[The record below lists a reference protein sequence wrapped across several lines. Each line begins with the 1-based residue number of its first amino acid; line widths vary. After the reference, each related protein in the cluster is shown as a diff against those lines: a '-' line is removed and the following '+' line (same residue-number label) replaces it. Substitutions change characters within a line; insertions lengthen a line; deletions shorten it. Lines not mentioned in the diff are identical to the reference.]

1 MGGDERPAEDKE
13 VDTIL
18 MDMIPVGLAKQ
29 DGGRSLEI
37 QWSDGW
43 TQQLTARQLR
53 DGCPCATCREKK
65 AADRKKAS
73 SGVRLLQIVSD
84 AELQPLTVVQMRPT
98 GNYAYSIYFSDSHS
112 SGVYTLEYL
121 RGLTRGDDM
130 SDETRDDTNSSSS
143 N

>member
-1 MGGDERPAEDKE
+1 MGGNERPAEDTE

-18 MDMIPVGLAKQ
+18 MDMIPIGLAKQ

-98 GNYAYSIYFSDSHS
+98 GNYAYSIHFSDSHG

-121 RGLTRGDDM
+121 RALTRGDDK
-130 SDETRDDTNSSSS
+130 SDDARDKTNSSSS